1 MKISKAY
8 NVMSTLLQAGKPVM
22 LRGTMGIGK
31 SEMVES
37 YAKNHK
43 LKVYEMRL
51 SQYSVV
57 DLMGA
62 FIIDGDSSR
71 WARPS
76 VFPGE
81 NEENCLLFLDEIT
94 SAQPDVQ
101 AAAYQL
107 LLDRKVGP
115 HKLHPKIQI
124 VAAGNLESDQGVVN
138 QIAAPLKNRMAHI
151 QIDLDKDDWL
161 NWAMGKEISE
171 EIVAF
176 IAYQGESK
184 LYSYRE
190 DSQDDAFATPRS
202 WSMADAAYK
211 LAKND
216 RALALEVVQAC
227 VGSGIGIEFMAFA
240 DVRHQMPDLD
250 KILAG
255 EKVAPPTSLDVCWA
269 VGVALSTRV
278 TPDNFKNAH
287 DYIASFKDYS
297 REIGLFM
304 VRYSVVRKPAI
315 QRCPGYV
322 ECMKIYGEA
331 LRG

>member
-1 MKISKAY
+1 
-8 NVMSTLLQAGKPVM
+8 MSTLLNAGRPVM

-31 SEMVES
+31 SALVHQ
-37 YAKNHK
+37 YASNHK
-43 LKVYEMRL
+43 LDVYEMRL

-62 FIIDGDSSR
+62 FIIDQDSKKSR
-71 WARPS
+71 WARPET
-76 VFPGE
+76 FPDE
-81 NEENCLLFLDEIT
+81 NVSEAILFLDEIT
-94 SAQPDVQ
+94 SAEPDVQ

-115 HKLHPKIQI
+115 HKLHPNIRI

-161 NWAMGKEISE
+161 NWAMNNEISE
-171 EIVAF
+171 EIIAY

-202 WSMADAAYK
+202 WHMADDAYK

-216 RALALEVVQAC
+216 RQLAMEVVQAC
-227 VGSGIGIEFMAFA
+227 VGSAIAIEFMAFA
-240 DVRHQMPDLD
+240 DVRNEMPNLEA
-250 KILAG
+250 ILEG
-255 EKVAPPTSLDVCWA
+255 KDVPTPSSIDCCWA
-269 VGVALSTRV
+269 VGVALANRV
-278 TPDNFKNAH
+278 DNTTFLAAH
-287 DYIASFKDYS
+287 NYITNFQNYS
-297 REIGLFM
+297 REIGLFF
-304 VRYSVVRKPAI
+304 VRQAVVKNPRI
-315 QRCPGYV
+315 QQSQGYAK
-322 ECMKIYGEA
+322 CISLYGQA
-331 LRG
+331 LRGD